1 MDMRARVKNESGERS
16 AERKEVGG
24 KEWGECEG
32 AACGGVRGSRDGGR
46 HVRLAGGG
54 VGRDSCKVF
63 PRKEKRR
70 EKWEEW
76 GGRVIEL

>member
-1 MDMRARVKNESGERS
+1 MRARVKNESGERN

-32 AACGGVRGSRDGGR
+32 GGAACGGVRGSRDGGR
-46 HVRLAGGG
+46 HARLAGGG
-54 VGRDSCKVF
+54 VGRNSCKVF

-70 EKWEEW
+70 EKWEEG
-76 GGRVIEL
+76 GGRVVEL